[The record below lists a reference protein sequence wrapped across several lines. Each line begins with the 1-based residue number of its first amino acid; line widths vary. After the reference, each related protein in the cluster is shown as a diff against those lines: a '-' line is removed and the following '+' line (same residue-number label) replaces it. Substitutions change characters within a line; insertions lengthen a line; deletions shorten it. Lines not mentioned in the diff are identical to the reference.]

1 MSLLPGEL
9 YIKDKFA
16 RSQLIIL
23 MSWQSFHL
31 ELCCLN
37 YLLLIMLLL
46 ILLVHRLL
54 QLIQCTVHAVFIVN
68 VQRFAILLL

>member
-23 MSWQSFHL
+23 VSW
-31 ELCCLN
+31 
-37 YLLLIMLLL
+37 
-46 ILLVHRLL
+46 
-54 QLIQCTVHAVFIVN
+54 
-68 VQRFAILLL
+68 